1 MYDKEETVIGK
12 ALNKG
17 DLAIKFIMPQ
27 DIDYATEKQKEHISD
42 YLLIDYH
49 HVYSDDNNNVNM
61 NYAYTNVTG
70 NYKNDGFFLVIHVD
84 GTFIPRVILVRVPL
98 CSERFMKSGV
108 QCSVFLYI

>member
-49 HVYSDDNNNVNM
+49 HVYSDEC
-61 NYAYTNVTG
+61 
-70 NYKNDGFFLVIHVD
+70 
-84 GTFIPRVILVRVPL
+84 VRNGCMINSSL
-98 CSERFMKSGV
+98 ARG
-108 QCSVFLYI
+108 